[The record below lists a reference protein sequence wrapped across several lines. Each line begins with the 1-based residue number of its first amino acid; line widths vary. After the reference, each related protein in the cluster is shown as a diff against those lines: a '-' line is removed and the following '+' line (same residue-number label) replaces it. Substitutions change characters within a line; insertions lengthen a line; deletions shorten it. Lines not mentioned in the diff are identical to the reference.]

1 MIFINSIF
9 IISPLLNI
17 ITNIII
23 KNIIIKNIVI
33 N

>member
-23 KNIIIKNIVI
+23 RNIIIKNIVI